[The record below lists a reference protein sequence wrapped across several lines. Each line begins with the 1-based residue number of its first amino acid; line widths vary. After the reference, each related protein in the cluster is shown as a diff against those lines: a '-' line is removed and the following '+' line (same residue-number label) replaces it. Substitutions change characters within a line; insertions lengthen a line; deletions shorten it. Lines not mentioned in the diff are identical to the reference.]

1 MRVSQKVYVV
11 LCVTALLIAALVSV
25 GINAGEQTKSI
36 RIIYTND
43 LLGYT
48 EPCG

>member
-1 MRVSQKVYVV
+1 MRISQKVFVA
-11 LCVTALLIAALVSV
+11 LCVMTLLLAALVSV
-25 GINAGEQTKSI
+25 GINAGEQPKSI